1 MRSELL
7 GLARAGILVLSC
19 YVVVHMTA
27 EMMSM
32 HAMLCQVL
40 GVTVSHSLRR
50 AAGEQLSPQDARL
63 ADLED
68 DAVAA
73 ALKFKRHYELSQ
85 S

>member
-1 MRSELL
+1 
-7 GLARAGILVLSC
+7 
-19 YVVVHMTA
+19 MTA

-32 HAMLCQVL
+32 HATLCQVL